1 MNSLAFRYT
10 PEMHINTIAAASLSA
25 LLLASMSQPGAATQ
39 PKGPAPQEAPAAK
52 PDNPAV
58 VPAPRKEEGCKQR
71 HEQFNARAKQ
81 GHEKGDIDLIFL
93 GDSITEGWE
102 GAGKEVWQKY
112 YAKRNAVDFGIGG
125 DETQHVLWRLENGN
139 VDGLDKPQAKDGKPP
154 HLVVVMI
161 GTNNLGNSG
170 ITPEQTAA
178 GVHAVVKELHE
189 KLPRTKVLL
198 LAIFPREAK
207 PDGGLRKKVAATNQ
221 LIKASKLPDG
231 VTYLDI
237 GDKFTD
243 KDGVISKDV
252 MPDQLH
258 LSPKGYEIWAQAIE
272 PKVHE
277 LLGEK

>member
-1 MNSLAFRYT
+1 MPIYAIVASAF
-10 PEMHINTIAAASLSA
+10 L
-25 LLLASMSQPGAATQ
+25 LLLASIFQPTTSGQ
-39 PKGPAPQEAPAAK
+39 PTGKDAPSVLVAK
-52 PDNPAV
+52 PENPAV
-58 VPAPRKEEGCKQR
+58 VPVPRQQDSCRQR
-71 HEQFNARAKQ
+71 HEGFNARAKQ

-102 GAGKEVWQKY
+102 REGKDVWQKY

-139 VDGLDKPQAKDGKPP
+139 VDGLDKPQAKDAEPP

-161 GTNNLGNSG
+161 GTNNLGNSRV
-170 ITPEQTAA
+170 TPEQTAA
-178 GVHAVVKELHE
+178 GVQAVVKTLRE
-189 KLPRTKVLL
+189 KLPRTQVLL
-198 LAIFPREAK
+198 LAIFPRDAK
-207 PDGGLRKKVAATNQ
+207 PEGALRKKVEETNR
-221 LIKASKLPDG
+221 LIKAAKLPEG
-231 VTYLDI
+231 VTFLDI

-243 KDGVISKDV
+243 KEGVISPDV

-277 LLGEK
+277 MLGEK

>member
-1 MNSLAFRYT
+1 MNPHLIVLA
-10 PEMHINTIAAASLSA
+10 A
-25 LLLASMSQPGAATQ
+25 LLARLVILSPEHPVLEQ
-39 PKGPAPQEAPAAK
+39 PKETHPQPVPAAK
-52 PDNPAV
+52 PDNPSV
-58 VPAPRKEEGCKQR
+58 VPAPRKEDSSKER

-102 GAGKEVWQKY
+102 SAGKEVWQKY

-139 VDGLDKPQAKDGKPP
+139 VDGLDKPQPKDAKPP
-154 HLVVVMI
+154 HLVVLMI
-161 GTNNLGNSG
+161 GTNNLGNSSA
-170 ITPEQTAA
+170 TPEQTAA
-178 GVHAVVKELHE
+178 GVEAVVKELRT
-189 KLPRTKVLL
+189 KLPQTRVLL
-198 LAIFPREAK
+198 LAIFPRDAK
-207 PDGGLRKKVAATNQ
+207 PDGALRNKVAATNQ
-221 LIKASKLPDG
+221 LIKAAKLPDG

-237 GDKFTD
+237 ADKFTD
-243 KDGVISKDV
+243 RDGVISKEV